1 VTAPVVIVGAGP
13 AGLAAAIELRRRR
26 VGPVLVLE
34 RETEPGGIPRHA
46 DHQGF
51 GARDLRRVMRGPAYA
66 RRYAAAA
73 TAAGAEVRTGAMVTG
88 WADDGGL
95 ALDVTSAAGRE
106 RIEADAVVLAT
117 GCRERPRAARL
128 VPGTRPAGVMTTGT
142 LQQLVHLHGRRVG
155 TSAVVVGAEHVSF
168 SAVATLA
175 EGGAR
180 TVAIVTEEPR
190 HQSFAAFRAG
200 ATARYRA
207 PLDTLTEVTAIHGRD
222 RVDGVSLRSFADGA
236 TRRVACDTV
245 VFTADWIPDHE
256 LAVLAGI
263 GLDPGTRGPVVDA
276 ALRTA
281 RPGVFAAGNV
291 NHGAEAADVAALA
304 GRHAAAAIAAYVR
317 EGAPWPARSV
327 PLRCAAPLHWVAPNA
342 IAAYAGPPPRG
353 RFALRAHAF
362 LEQPEIEVV
371 QDGRRLWHG
380 RLRRVQ
386 PGRSAALPAGWTG
399 AVDPV
404 GGPVDIRV
412 LRARPAGGA
421 GPSLAGGMRE

>member
-1 VTAPVVIVGAGP
+1 VTAPIVIVGAGP
-13 AGLAAAIELRRRR
+13 AGLAAAIALRRRR
-26 VGPVLVLE
+26 AGPVLVLE
-34 RETEPGGIPRHA
+34 REAEPGGIPRHA

-73 TAAGAEVRTGAMVTG
+73 EAAGGEVRTGTMATG
-88 WADDGGL
+88 WTAGG
-95 ALDVTSAAGRE
+95 ALEVTSAAGRE
-106 RIEADAVVLAT
+106 RIEAAAVLLAT

-180 TVAIVTEEPR
+180 TVAIVTEAPR

-200 ATARYRA
+200 AAARYRA
-207 PLDTLTEVTAIHGRD
+207 PLHVRTAITAIHGRD
-222 RVDGVSLRSFADGA
+222 RVEAVSLRSFDDGA

-245 VFTADWIPDHE
+245 VFTADWIPEHE

-263 GLDPGTRGPVVDA
+263 ELDPGTRGPVVDA

-304 GRHAAAAIAAYVR
+304 GRHAAAAISAHLRDA
-317 EGAPWPARSV
+317 APWPARSV

-342 IAAYAGPPPRG
+342 VAANAGEPPRG
-353 RFALRAHAF
+353 RFALRADAF

-399 AVDPV
+399 AVDAA
-404 GGPVDIRV
+404 GGTVDIRV
-412 LRARPAGGA
+412 LRARPASGA
-421 GPSLAGGMRE
+421 VPRLAGGPRE